1 MAIQIIN
8 TGSTANAGN
17 GDSLRT
23 AFNKVNANFA
33 YLGSASVGPRGV
45 IGFTGSRGNL
55 GYSGSIGYTGS
66 TGTQGVIGFTGSG
79 STATGYTGSAGS
91 AGGIKAGPASTST
104 YIDLSTAGAGA
115 SLGTT
120 LTNQTPVA
128 NAIYRFSAFGTVTTV
143 NAGAR
148 YISFQIYWG
157 SQNLGYVQTTVLS
170 ETITT
175 APWDVELM
183 LFCITNDSLRIT
195 GRCHNRLSSTTN
207 FTMNIVANPDVLW
220 NNFSGALNNQT
231 LDLRVSQS
239 GLLPAVA
246 DIVNCQSVTIEQLV

>member
-33 YLGSASVGPRGV
+33 YLGSSSGS
-45 IGFTGSRGNL
+45 GSR
-55 GYSGSIGYTGS
+55 GYTGS
-66 TGTQGVIGFTGSG
+66 TGTQGVIGFTGSRG
-79 STATGYTGSAGS
+79 TIGYTGSVASG
-91 AGGIKAGPASTST
+91 GGIKAGPASTST
-104 YIDLSTAGAGA
+104 YIDLSTAGGGA

-128 NAIYRFSAFGTVTTV
+128 NAVYRFSAFGTVTTV
-143 NAGAR
+143 NAATR

-170 ETITT
+170 GTITT

>member
-23 AFNKVNANFA
+23 AFNKVNTNFA
-33 YLGSASVGPRGV
+33 YLGSSSGS
-45 IGFTGSRGNL
+45 GFTGSRGNL

-91 AGGIKAGPASTST
+91 AGSAGGIKAGPASTST

-128 NAIYRFSAFGTVTTV
+128 NAVYRFSAFGTVTTV
-143 NAGAR
+143 NAATR